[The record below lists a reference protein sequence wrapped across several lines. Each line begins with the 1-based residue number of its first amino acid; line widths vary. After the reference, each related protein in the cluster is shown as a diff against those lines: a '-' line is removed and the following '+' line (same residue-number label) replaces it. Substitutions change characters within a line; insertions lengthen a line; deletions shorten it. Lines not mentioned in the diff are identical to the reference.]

1 MPFLSPHKHYS
12 PTSHQQVVPPLRKDL
27 QTQILESLYNDL
39 VMHRLLIKG
48 HTVPLNRSYKGKAQI
63 PEILIHGASP
73 RKSPAEIGLRFAD
86 GLDFALFPGV
96 LVSAH
101 DDGFVVS
108 VEKKDGVCQLFLSVQ
123 HPLQS
128 QVFENVR
135 GSGVEHLHL
144 WILFV
149 GGGINEG
156 GEDTI
161 F

>member
-1 MPFLSPHKHYS
+1 M
-12 PTSHQQVVPPLRKDL
+12 
-27 QTQILESLYNDL
+27 
-39 VMHRLLIKG
+39 
-48 HTVPLNRSYKGKAQI
+48 
-63 PEILIHGASP
+63 
-73 RKSPAEIGLRFAD
+73 
-86 GLDFALFPGV
+86 
-96 LVSAH
+96 SAH

-108 VEKKDGVCQLFLSVQ
+108 VEKEDGVCQLFLSVQ